1 MSLLRTARKVA
12 VASAV
17 HGRVQQRQAQRFAAT
32 SAPAPGAPAPSVPA
46 RPATPGPVDAIDP
59 AQRIALLVQLGE
71 LRDAGL
77 LTSDE
82 FEAQKAAL
90 LA

>member
-1 MSLLRTARKVA
+1 
-12 VASAV
+12 
-17 HGRVQQRQAQRFAAT
+17 
-32 SAPAPGAPAPSVPA
+32 
-46 RPATPGPVDAIDP
+46 
-59 AQRIALLVQLGE
+59 VQLGE